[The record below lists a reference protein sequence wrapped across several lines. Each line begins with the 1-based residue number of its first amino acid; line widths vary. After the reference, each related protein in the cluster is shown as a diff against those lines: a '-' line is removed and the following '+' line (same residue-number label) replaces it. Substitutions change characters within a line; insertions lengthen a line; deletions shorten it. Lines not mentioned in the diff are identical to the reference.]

1 MGRDEIGYS
10 AAKDDAESFRVNPPS
25 HDAERI
31 GPKVFVGTLDLRR
44 TAIDVGKVQQ
54 ATSVDLDQILV
65 RQWSAGELSELAAD
79 RERS

>member
-31 GPKVFVGTLDLRR
+31 GPKVFAGTLDLRR
-44 TAIDVGKVQQ
+44 TAIDVG
-54 ATSVDLDQILV
+54 
-65 RQWSAGELSELAAD
+65 
-79 RERS
+79 